1 MLCPFAKRE
10 WMTLLAI
17 GVLLSA
23 AAAMLYWWWVVM
35 AVIVV
40 VAALL
45 LFFRDPQRT
54 IPSDRHVMVSPA
66 DGRVSSVHEVAHFEP
81 FGGPA
86 TCVRVFLSVLDVHVN
101 RSPCH
106 ARVASVTHRPGKH
119 LNALNP
125 QSADDNEA
133 NMILLHHPAHK
144 RPVAAV
150 RQVAGL
156 LARTICCNAKPGQII
171 QRGQTIGIIKLGSTA
186 ELYVPAEL
194 EPKIAVKQGDHVTG
208 GATILAHYSLIAS
221 ADAPEDDVVQAASVS
236 V

>member
-1 MLCPFAKRE
+1 ML
-10 WMTLLAI
+10 
-17 GVLLSA
+17 
-23 AAAMLYWWWVVM
+23 
-35 AVIVV
+35 
-40 VAALL
+40 
-45 LFFRDPQRT
+45 FR
-54 IPSDRHVMVSPA
+54 SVMVSPA

-156 LARTICCNAKPGQII
+156 LARTICCTAQPAQSLQRVPPLANIQPGPTTE
-171 QRGQTIGIIKLGSTA
+171 RYTLA
-186 ELYVPAEL
+186 LHDAL
-194 EPKIAVKQGDHVTG
+194 AVCT
-208 GATILAHYSLIAS
+208 
-221 ADAPEDDVVQAASVS
+221 
-236 V
+236 